1 MRETRPGLFID
12 RDGTL
17 IELVDYL
24 ADPGK
29 VTLLTD
35 TVSEVRRANSAG
47 IAVVIVTNQSGI
59 GRGLYQWADFEA
71 VQARV
76 IELLLEAGAKIDAV
90 YACPHPPPDAGGP
103 FVSAYRKPAP
113 GMLMRASRTSASIWR
128 RAALLAT
135 ASPISRRGKLQG
147 YLWAFLL
154 EPAIV
159 SEMQRRLKCSLMKS
173 SRLIS
178 FSHYLLRLFLKFR
191 NDQNISS

>member
-1 MRETRPGLFID
+1 MTLVENGDLWADIRVPAMRETRPGLFLD

-24 ADPGK
+24 ADPRK

-71 VQARV
+71 VQTRV

-103 FVSAYRKPAP
+103 LVSAYRKPAP
-113 GMLMRASRTSASIWR
+113 GMLMRASRD
-128 RAALLAT
+128 LGLDLAT
-135 ASPISRRGKLQG
+135 SRIIGDSVSDLAAGKAAGIPVGILAG
-147 YLWAFLL
+147 TGH
-154 EPAIV
+154 
-159 SEMQRRLKCSLMKS
+159 SERDATAVKMLADEE
-173 SRLIS
+173 
-178 FSHYLLRLFLKFR
+178 FEVNLF
-191 NDQNISS
+191 